1 MNAMTLTHLQTLV
14 AHMRRYQTDKAARA
28 LAEQRM
34 QAAFGPGANVTEA
47 DVKAMQ
53 EPIKQPAMAV
63 AGN

>member
-1 MNAMTLTHLQTLV
+1 MTMTLANLQTLV
-14 AHMRRYQTDKAARA
+14 AHIRRYQVEKAARA

-34 QAAFGPGANVTEA
+34 QAAFGPGVNVTDA

-53 EPIKQPAMAV
+53 EPTHQPAMAA